1 MLTESF
7 LRIFETQ
14 PKGRIVRLAWLFLL
28 LAGLLDY
35 LTGQVAV
42 FDTFYLVSVLLTS
55 WFVSRQ
61 SGLLFAVGGAFIS
74 YFINELTAPG
84 LQFVHLWN
92 FAMRLIIF
100 LFIAQLLLSLRKRLE
115 NETSLARTDFLT
127 GVGNARAFFD
137 QAEME
142 LSRSR
147 RYRHPLTIAY
157 VDLDN
162 FKKVNDTMGHSE
174 GDKVL
179 TTVANTMR
187 RTLRGSD
194 FPARLGGD
202 EFAILLPET
211 DYAQS
216 QVIAQ
221 RLRTHLLEASKA
233 HQWPVTFSMG
243 VLTCS
248 EPPLTI
254 KILIDEA
261 DALMYKVKQSGK
273 NAIRHSIFKEA
284 A

>member
-14 PKGRIVRLAWLFLL
+14 PKPRIVRLAWLFLL
-28 LAGLLDY
+28 FAGLLDY
-35 LTGQVAV
+35 LTGQVAI

-61 SGLLFAVGGAFIS
+61 SGLLFAVGGAVAS
-74 YFINELTAPG
+74 YFINELHDSG

-137 QAEME
+137 LAEME

-248 EPPLTI
+248 EPPINI
-254 KILIDEA
+254 KTLIDEA

>member
-14 PKGRIVRLAWLFLL
+14 PKPRIVRLAWLFLL
-28 LAGLLDY
+28 FAGLLDH
-35 LTGQVAV
+35 LTGQLAV

-55 WFVSRQ
+55 WFVSRRT
-61 SGLLFAVGGAFIS
+61 GLLFAVGGAVAS
-74 YFINELTAPG
+74 YFINEFQTSG

-100 LFIAQLLLSLRKRLE
+100 LFIAQLLLSLRKRLD

-137 QAEME
+137 EAERE

-162 FKKVNDTMGHSE
+162 FKKVNDSMGHSE

-221 RLRTHLLEASKA
+221 RLRTQLLEASKA

-248 EPPLTI
+248 EPPINI
-254 KILIDEA
+254 KTLIDEA